1 MELQILSI
9 ILSYVTLIIFACQY
23 KRVKDITSL
32 DIVYVGLAFFYLR
45 NAFNYL

>member
-1 MELQILSI
+1 MVTQILSI

-32 DIVYVGLAFFYLR
+32 DIVCVGLAFLYLS
-45 NAFNYL
+45 NVFN